1 MKNINILIVNI
12 IAISLLVSCSNE
24 SDKQFTLLSP
34 NNTGVNFI
42 NKLQEDNQINYFT
55 YPYIYMGGGVSVGDI
70 NNDNLDDL
78 FFTGNMTDNKLYLNK
93 GDLKF
98 DDITIQ
104 SGVSGDNRWYTGSTM
119 IDINNDGFLD
129 IYVSVAGL
137 DGVKNN
143 ELYVNNKDNT
153 FTEMAK
159 DYGIDDIGNSV
170 QATFFDYDK
179 DGDLDL
185 YVANYPM
192 TPFDAPRSYYY
203 YKMQN
208 TGDFETDNLYRND
221 GSTFTRVTEEA
232 GLRTYGLTLSATVG
246 DLNND
251 SYPDLYISNDF
262 SSPDFMYMN
271 NGDGT
276 FSEQIKETTN
286 QTSFYG
292 MGVDIADF
300 NNDLYLDYIQVD
312 MDAKDNRRSK
322 ANMASMNPDLFWSSV
337 NIGFHYQYMHN
348 TLQLNRRIQG
358 NKPFFSNISRLS
370 GVSSTDWSW
379 GPLLADFDNDG
390 WKDLFI
396 SNGIRREINNK
407 DYFNDIKLRPMAKDS
422 LLYYT
427 NQIPSEPIAN
437 FTFRNNSDLTFSDV
451 SKDWGLD
458 HANFSNGATYADL
471 DNDGDLEIIINNVDQ
486 EAQIYKNN
494 STNNFIKVKLK
505 GDDKNLLGIDSRV
518 IVETESTSQMQELT
532 MTRGFQSSVSSYLN
546 FGIGNDDKIKKI
558 TVIWNNRNQQI
569 LDNVEINST
578 IELDINNS
586 VSKEVIANN
595 DYKTYFESENIIEYK
610 HEENVYNDY
619 EKEVLLPHENSR
631 LGPGIASGD
640 VNGDGLEDFIVGG
653 AKNQKT
659 ALFIQNNRGSFNKL
673 DNVFPE
679 SHKDYEDM
687 DMILADF
694 DNDGDKDLYIV
705 SGGNEYEPNSPMLK
719 DRLYMNDG
727 FGNFKFNDKSI
738 PDNFSSG
745 MRVSSADFDKDGDL
759 DLFLGGRVVPGNYP
773 IPADSYLLINNSSKD
788 KISFTNADDSVFPYK
803 DIGLVTSSVWADYNN
818 DSWPDLIVVG
828 EWTPIIFYKNIEGS
842 FSEDNSLIDKDS
854 TRGWWYDITAEDFDN
869 DGDLDFV
876 VGNLGNNYKY
886 QTSEEETFDIFYND
900 FDQNNTGDIVLSYFN
915 DGEQYPLRGR
925 QCSSDQ
931 IPAIKTK
938 FKDYD
943 AFSIATLED
952 VYTESALENSLHYFT
967 KTFSSIYLENTG
979 NSFEMSNLPVLAQ
992 LSAINKILKKDI
1004 NNDGYTDIII
1014 SGNMYNSE
1022 VETPRNDGS
1031 VGVYLEFTPVKGFRA
1046 VPTKESGLFINGDVK
1061 DMELISLKENDYIIS
1076 AKNDDLIEFTRI
1088 K

>member
-1 MKNINILIVNI
+1 MKNTN
-12 IAISLLVSCSNE
+12 LLLALLLAAFFVSCSKD
-24 SDKQFTLLSP
+24 SKQQFTLLSSSE
-34 NNTGVNFI
+34 TGIDFVNQ
-42 NKLQEDNQINYFT
+42 LYEDNDINYFT

-70 NNDNLDDL
+70 NGDELDDI
-78 FFTGNMTDNKLYLNK
+78 FFTGNMTDNKLYINK

-98 DDITIQ
+98 EDITEL
-104 SGVSGDNRWYTGSTM
+104 SGISGDDRWYTGSTM
-119 IDINNDGFLD
+119 VDINNDGYLD

-137 DGVKNN
+137 DGIKNN
-143 ELYVNNKDNT
+143 ELYINNKDNT

-185 YVANYPM
+185 YVANYPI

-208 TGDFETDNLYRND
+208 SGDYETDNLYRND
-221 GSTFTRVTEEA
+221 GSYFTRVTEEA

-251 SYPDLYISNDF
+251 SFPDIYVSNDF

-276 FSEQIKETTN
+276 FSEKVKETTN

-322 ANMASMNPDLFWSSV
+322 ANMASMNPDLFWSTV
-337 NIGFHYQYMHN
+337 NYGFHYQYMHN
-348 TLQLNRRIQG
+348 TLQLNRRIEG
-358 NKPFFSNISRLS
+358 DKPFFSNISRLS
-370 GVSSTDWSW
+370 GISSTDWSW

-407 DYFNDIKLRPMAKDS
+407 DYFNEIKLRPMARDS

-437 FTFRNNSDLTFSDV
+437 FTFKNNSDLTFTDV
-451 SKDWGLD
+451 SVDWGLD
-458 HANFSNGATYADL
+458 QANFSNGATYADL
-471 DNDGDLEIIINNVDQ
+471 DNDGDLEIIVNNVDQ
-486 EAQIYKNN
+486 SAQVYRNN
-494 STNNFIKVKLK
+494 SANNYVKVKLK
-505 GDDKNLLGIDSRV
+505 GDNNNKLGIDSRV
-518 IVETESTSQMQELT
+518 IVETGSTNQMQELT
-532 MTRGFQSSVSSYLN
+532 MSRGFQSSVPSYLN
-546 FGIGNDDKIKKI
+546 FGLGSDDEIKKI
-558 TVIWNNRNQQI
+558 TVIWNNGNQEVLSDVQ
-569 LDNVEINST
+569 INST
-578 IELDINNS
+578 IEFDINNS
-586 VSKEVIANN
+586 TPKESDIVDDINR
-595 DYKTYFESENIIEYK
+595 YFESEDIIEYK
-610 HEENVYNDY
+610 HEENIYNDY
-619 EKEVLLPHENSR
+619 VKEVLLPHENSR

-640 VNGDGLEDFIVGG
+640 INGDGFEDFVIGG
-653 AKNQKT
+653 AKDQIT
-659 ALFIQNNRGSFNKL
+659 AMFFQTPDGSFEKI
-673 DNVFPE
+673 DKVFPE

-687 DMILADF
+687 DMILEDF
-694 DNDGDKDLYIV
+694 DNDGDLDLYIV
-705 SGGNEYEPNSPMLK
+705 SGGNEFEPNDPILK
-719 DRLYMNDG
+719 DRLYVNDG
-727 FGNFKFNDKSI
+727 FGNFIYNDKSI

-759 DLFLGGRVVPGNYP
+759 DLFVGGRVVPGSYP
-773 IPADSYLLINNSSKD
+773 LPAESYLLINNSTKNS
-788 KISFTNADDSVFPYK
+788 ISFTNADLSVFPFK

-818 DSWPDLIVVG
+818 DSWIDLIVVG
-828 EWTPIIFYKNIEGS
+828 EWTPITFYKNSEGK
-842 FSEDNSLIDKDS
+842 FSKDNSLIDEDS
-854 TRGWWYDITAEDFDN
+854 TRGWWYDIVAEDFDK

-886 QTSEEETFDIFYND
+886 QTSEEGTFDIYYSD
-900 FDQNNTGDIVLSYFN
+900 FDKNNSGDIVLSYFN

-952 VYTESALENSLHYFT
+952 VYTEPALENSLHYFT
-967 KTFSSIYLENTG
+967 KTFSSIYLENKG

-992 LSAINKILKKDI
+992 LSAVNKILKKDI

-1014 SGNMYNSE
+1014 AGNMYNSE

-1031 VGVYLEFTPVKGFRA
+1031 VGVYLEFDPINGFRA
-1046 VPTKESGLFINGDVK
+1046 LPTKESGLFINGDVK